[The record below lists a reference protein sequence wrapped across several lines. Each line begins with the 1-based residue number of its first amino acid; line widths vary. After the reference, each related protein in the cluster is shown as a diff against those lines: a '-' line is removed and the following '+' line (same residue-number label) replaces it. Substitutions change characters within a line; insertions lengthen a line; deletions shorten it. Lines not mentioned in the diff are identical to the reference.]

1 MKIVGVFIVA
11 IFLILPLSAQKS
23 KDKMVSDDLKKLTE
37 QLKFLKES
45 NKELQKT
52 VSSQKDQ
59 IEQLNKQLTD
69 VKASVVNVS
78 SSVDRSFTA
87 ASLENE
93 KISDRVGAIGSSINL
108 NTLIFTLCCLAL
120 ALSGFGGF
128 SYLKKRI
135 TTFPKP
141 TVDDVGDG
149 KLSSIAARLADSN
162 KRDSEFLD
170 LLKTTFSLLP
180 EKSKTGGSDPDY
192 VDHKLPLKVGDEIH
206 RMRKRIE
213 NMPQEIKGLGALRN
227 SLTRLEEEFNESG
240 YQIENLLGKQYD
252 DGMHLEARFVED
264 PNVPAGKETITDV
277 LRPQINYKDTV
288 IQVAK
293 VEVGKAY

>member
-1 MKIVGVFIVA
+1 MKIVCVFIVA
-11 IFLILPLSAQKS
+11 IFLSLPLSAQKS
-23 KDKMVSDDLKKLTE
+23 KDKLVSNDLKRLTE
-37 QLKFLKES
+37 QLTLLRES

-52 VSSQKDQ
+52 VSSQKEQ

-78 SSVDRSFTA
+78 NSVDRSFAA

-93 KISDRVGAIGSSINL
+93 KISDRVGAIGNSINL
-108 NTLIFTLCCLAL
+108 NILIFTLCCLAL
-120 ALSGFGGF
+120 ALFGFGGF
-128 SYLKKRI
+128 SYLRKRI
-135 TTFPKP
+135 TTLLKP
-141 TVDDVGDG
+141 AVDDVGDG

-170 LLKTTFSLLP
+170 LLKTAFSLSP
-180 EKSKTGGSDPDY
+180 EKSKTGGSDPDS

-227 SLTRLEEEFNESG
+227 SLTRLEEEFNDSG
-240 YQIENLLGKQYD
+240 YKIEDLIGKQYD
-252 DGMHLEARFVED
+252 DGMRLEARFVDD
-264 PNVPAGKETITDV
+264 PNVPIGKEIITDV
-277 LRPQINYKDTV
+277 IRPQIMHNDKV
-288 IQVAK
+288 IQFAK
-293 VEVGKAY
+293 VEVGKSY